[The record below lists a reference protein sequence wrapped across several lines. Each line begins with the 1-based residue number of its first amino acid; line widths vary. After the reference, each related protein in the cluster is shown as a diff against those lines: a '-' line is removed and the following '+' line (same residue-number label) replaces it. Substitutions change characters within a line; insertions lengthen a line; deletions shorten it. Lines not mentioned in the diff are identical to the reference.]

1 MNAARLIACLT
12 ATVAAALLSA
22 CGPRQVRAPEPD
34 PKSAT
39 LVVLLPDPDGGAT
52 GRATAAN
59 KLASTELIAARE
71 STLVALNLPPSKVT
85 LMSEAEV
92 QRQFGALLSSLPPAP
107 QQFTLFFRFESD
119 ELTAESRA
127 LVPEILRAVKGR
139 PVPEVIVTGHTDT
152 TGTPASNF
160 ELGLKR
166 ASVVRTLL
174 VEAGFELASIEV
186 TSHGE
191 AVLLVPTADDTYEP
205 RNRRVDI
212 TIR

>member
-1 MNAARLIACLT
+1 MNDRRLVALVM
-12 ATVAAALLSA
+12 ATVSAGLLSA
-22 CGPRQVRAPEPD
+22 CGPRQVRAPQAG
-34 PKSAT
+34 PKDAT

-52 GRATAAN
+52 GRATVSN
-59 KLASTELIAARE
+59 KLASAELAKARE
-71 STLVALNLPPSKVT
+71 STLVALNSPPAKVT

-127 LVPEILRAVKGR
+127 LVPEILKAVKGR
-139 PVPEVIVTGHTDT
+139 PVPEVVVIGHTDT
-152 TGTPASNF
+152 TGTSATNIG
-160 ELGLKR
+160 LGLKR
-166 ASVVRTLL
+166 ATVVRAFL
-174 VEAGFELASIEV
+174 VGAGFDLASIEV

-191 AVLLVPTADDTYEP
+191 AALLVPTADETYEP

>member
-1 MNAARLIACLT
+1 MNAARRIAFLT
-12 ATVAAALLSA
+12 ATVAAILLSA
-22 CGPRQVRAPEPD
+22 CGPQQVRAPKLD
-34 PKSAT
+34 PKTAT
-39 LVVLLPDPDGGAT
+39 LVVLMPDPDGGAT
-52 GRATAAN
+52 GRATVSNKVAA
-59 KLASTELIAARE
+59 TELIQARE
-71 STLVALNLPPSKVT
+71 STLVALNLPPSQVT
-85 LMSEAEV
+85 LMSEDEV
-92 QRQFGALLSSLPPAP
+92 KRQFGALLSSLPPAP

-152 TGTPASNF
+152 TGTATSNF

-166 ASVVRTLL
+166 ADVVRTLL
-174 VEAGFELASIEV
+174 VQAGFELASIEV